1 MPLYTAV
8 ARVTSSAALDPLD
21 EPPIDFDAVEHPII
35 SRHWFGV
42 IPSRSIGEDEAEVV
56 ADLRF
61 RRKVQR
67 LHGLGPR
74 VLAELLAE
82 IAAERNIRVVVER
95 KLDRFTNLDP
105 GALNATGGDHFPPT
119 PLHTVAP

>member
-82 IAAERNIRVVVER
+82 IAVER
-95 KLDRFTNLDP
+95 GIATIVNQKLDTYVDLDP
-105 GALNATGGDHFPPT
+105 TAIEAAGGDGFWPVP
-119 PLHTVAP
+119 VREA